1 MLIEKVSKNI
11 VSKSKASLVVAEEL
25 RKLHKKLNKKNLT
38 RWNSTL
44 FMIRSV
50 LNLSP
55 EDMKTIRNNMPSKT
69 ADQKAIK
76 RNFDITTVEREML
89 SELKQLLEM
98 FEFVTDELQSNRINI
113 SRVYPCIQYLLNNLK
128 AKDEFG
134 NDVVYEYTG
143 ALRDGLVESL
153 KKRFGVLIKDDLF
166 IISTLLDPNFGL
178 SYLEVE
184 DQQRARSKLISM
196 IRRKEAEQLVISSNS
211 EKENNSEN
219 FKIKNLL
226 EKRGSNFPQF
236 KPIQHV
242 KKDIIEDLVDNYI
255 STISSGDFKQCALVF
270 WKAHEV
276 KFKAIA
282 EIARKYLGVPASSAA
297 VERILSISGH
307 ILSTKRSKM
316 SVKLFKNLVFLKLN
330 EDLL

>member
-113 SRVYPCIQYLLNNLK
+113 SRVYPCIY
-128 AKDEFG
+128 
-134 NDVVYEYTG
+134 
-143 ALRDGLVESL
+143 
-153 KKRFGVLIKDDLF
+153 
-166 IISTLLDPNFGL
+166 
-178 SYLEVE
+178 
-184 DQQRARSKLISM
+184 
-196 IRRKEAEQLVISSNS
+196 
-211 EKENNSEN
+211 
-219 FKIKNLL
+219 
-226 EKRGSNFPQF
+226 
-236 KPIQHV
+236 
-242 KKDIIEDLVDNYI
+242 
-255 STISSGDFKQCALVF
+255 
-270 WKAHEV
+270 
-276 KFKAIA
+276 
-282 EIARKYLGVPASSAA
+282 
-297 VERILSISGH
+297 
-307 ILSTKRSKM
+307 
-316 SVKLFKNLVFLKLN
+316 
-330 EDLL
+330 